1 MYIFIKQKD
10 IEFLVELYFNFFQTF
25 DDSGKQQKVLKI
37 NN

>member
-10 IEFLVELYFNFFQTF
+10 IEFLVELNWI